1 MASPN
6 NSPDYGD
13 VGTCCKMVNEAVD
26 GFAATDSE
34 ANTHSSPQL
43 I

>member
-1 MASPN
+1 MASRI

-13 VGTCCKMVNEAVD
+13 VGTGCKMVDEAVD

-34 ANTHSSPQL
+34 ASINPSS
-43 I
+43 